1 MENNILTWINKSKIK
16 EVAEELLL
24 GPQEDILSDIQR
36 FNEIYDTNLGITK
49 QFRWKPGTYEK
60 YKKSLNKFQSFEKRA
75 NSLQRIHYRME
86 DVRYRLGRMKTSIV
100 DIESKLFGLRNDGQV
115 FQDNTDSLENALAV
129 IKTLLEENTDIT
141 CLIRNNDEYNNR
153 TFGSKVIDLI
163 VPINGN
169 KLFIKTPGLDSET
182 IMTHE
187 YPFEVETRLTVGLN
201 KFLNYFIS
209 SIETPDK
216 PLRNLN
222 ISVGSKLLNNL
233 YRVKHPFINRGWDN
247 NANAGLYDENNN
259 FKNYIYSCM
268 GNMQD
273 DIAGLVSRFD
283 LYNLKWFLEKWNSN
297 FVFNVTNPLNN
308 TKTLYHGNP
317 EFLTDKYK
325 DIRGSNNLDDG
336 RQCTYNTVWEYIPEG
351 TEHYCDKYKCTL
363 RDNCVTYNLHINL
376 TLEPIEEA
384 MLYELSEVF
393 SDDITIL
400 LRQYK
405 SRSNMFC
412 NNIKDLQKLID
423 LSEEIHPKIKSIIEQ
438 YVDLVNHLYGDGY
451 LYNNHN
457 AYIRTETSICLLWD
471 VLINVVSL
479 INNKPDVNNI
489 MPDNQ
494 EKDRVN
500 SIFQSF
506 AWDIED
512 LINDV
517 DYCIESAGD
526 FVDFT
531 VPYPEVDAHVHETTT
546 SDQTNQEPINNEPLP
561 TEWAEFMAN
570 RNRRPI

>member
-49 QFRWKPGTYEK
+49 QFKWKPGTYDK
-60 YKKSLNKFQSFEKRA
+60 YKKSLNKFQCFEKRA

-86 DVRYRLGRMKTSIV
+86 DVRYRLGRMKSSII
-100 DIESKLFGLRNDGQV
+100 DIESKLFGLRNDGQI
-115 FQDNTDSLENALAV
+115 FQDNTESLENALSI
-129 IKTLLEENTDIT
+129 IKTLLEENKDIT
-141 CLIRNNDEYNNR
+141 CLIRENGDYNNR

-169 KLFIKTPGLDSET
+169 KLFIKTPGADSK
-182 IMTHE
+182 IVMTHE
-187 YPFEVETRLTVGLN
+187 YPFEVETRITVGLN

-209 SIETPDK
+209 SIEMPNK
-216 PLRNLN
+216 ALRNLA
-222 ISVGSKLLNNL
+222 ISVGSKLLNNP
-233 YRVKHPFINRGWDN
+233 YKVKHPFINRGWDTN
-247 NANAGLYDENNN
+247 PNDLYDENNN

-283 LYNLKWFLEKWNSN
+283 LYNLKWLLEKWNSN

-308 TKTLYHGNP
+308 TKKLYHGSP
-317 EFLTDKYK
+317 EFLTDDYK
-325 DIRGSNNLDDG
+325 SIRGSNNLDEG
-336 RQCTYNTVWEYIPEG
+336 RNCTYNIVWESIPEG

-363 RDNCVTYNLHINL
+363 RDTCITYNIHINL
-376 TLEPIEEA
+376 TLEPLEEA

-393 SDDITIL
+393 SDDIRDLIK
-400 LRQYK
+400 QYK

-412 NNIKDLQKLID
+412 NNIEDLQRLIN
-423 LSEEIHPKIKSIIEQ
+423 LSEEIHPKIRVIVDQ
-438 YVDLVNHLYGDGY
+438 YVDIVNHLYSEGY
-451 LYNNHN
+451 LHPNHN
-457 AYIRTETSICLLWD
+457 AYKRTETRICLLWD
-471 VLINVVSL
+471 VLINVCSL
-479 INNKPDVNNI
+479 VNKNPDVNNI

-494 EKDRVN
+494 EKDRIN
-500 SIFQSF
+500 TIYQCFT
-506 AWDIED
+506 WDIED
-512 LINDV
+512 LVNDV
-517 DYCIESAGD
+517 DYCIESAED
-526 FVDFT
+526 FVDFG
-531 VPYPEVDAHVHETTT
+531 VPYPEVNVPVPEV
-546 SDQTNQEPINNEPLP
+546 QTNSEYQEPTNNEPLP